1 MKITQ
6 IRTIFNDVDIIIGY
20 SIVVDTDNCPNLK
33 LGECKIIQK
42 KWKKQY
48 QYADIVGLSMKVQF
62 VQTVGR

>member
-42 KWKKQY
+42 K
-48 QYADIVGLSMKVQF
+48 
-62 VQTVGR
+62 